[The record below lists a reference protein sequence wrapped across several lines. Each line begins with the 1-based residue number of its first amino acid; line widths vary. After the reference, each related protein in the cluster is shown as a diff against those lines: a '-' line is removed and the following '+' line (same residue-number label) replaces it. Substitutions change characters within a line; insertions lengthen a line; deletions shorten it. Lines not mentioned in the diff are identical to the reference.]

1 MNLIKYFLLLFFL
14 ISCNGPSPNYKP
26 KSSGN
31 INTVTVVMTNSL
43 WNSTLG
49 DKVREAFA
57 SEFTG
62 LPQQEPIFNLKQ
74 IPLETFSGF
83 TRESRNIII
92 IQKKNK
98 DTLFLEK
105 DKYAYPQVLVSISGP
120 NNNSISKQIFQN
132 KERVIFE
139 IKKNEL
145 KEKQKR
151 IKISTLDK
159 TDLKS
164 LLSIELRMPSA
175 YEIYKK
181 GKEKIIW
188 FQRDTDKGTVNIL
201 AYELETID
209 FSGTLNLEK
218 VIKIR
223 DSIGKAFLPG
233 RNANSY
239 MITEEAYLPY
249 IKKAR
254 IRGLDATETR
264 GTWEVKN
271 DFMAGPFLNYMIN
284 DTINKRTIVLEGFV
298 FSPSS
303 KKRGLIFELEAVF
316 KSLKIYKKKI

>member
-14 ISCNGPSPNYKP
+14 ISCNGPSLNYKP

-188 FQRDTDKGTVNIL
+188 LQRDTDKGTVNIL

-249 IKKAR
+249 IKKVR

-303 KKRGLIFELEAVF
+303 KKRELIFELEAVF
-316 KSLKIYKKKI
+316 KSLKIYKKQI

>member
-1 MNLIKYFLLLFFL
+1 MNLIKYILLFFFF
-14 ISCNGPSPNYKP
+14 ISCSGPSPNYKP

-31 INTVTVVMTNSL
+31 INTVTVVMANSL

-57 SEFTG
+57 SEFIG
-62 LPQQEPIFNLKQ
+62 LPQQEPTFNLKQ

-83 TRESRNIII
+83 TRESRNIIVV
-92 IQKKNK
+92 QKTNK

-105 DKYAYPQVLVSISGP
+105 DKYAYPQVLVSISGT

-132 KERVIFE
+132 KERVILE
-139 IKKNEL
+139 IKNNEL

-151 IKISTLDK
+151 IKISTLAK
-159 TDLKS
+159 TDLKDQLS
-164 LLSIELRMPSA
+164 LDLSMPSA

-188 FQRDTDKGTVNIL
+188 LQRETDKGTVNVL
-201 AYELETID
+201 GYELETMD
-209 FSGTLNLEK
+209 FSGPLNLEK

-223 DSIGKAFLPG
+223 DSIGKAFIPG
-233 RNANSY
+233 RNENSY

-249 IKKAR
+249 IKKVK
-254 IRGLDATETR
+254 IIGLDAIETR

-316 KSLKIYKKKI
+316 KSLKVYKKKI